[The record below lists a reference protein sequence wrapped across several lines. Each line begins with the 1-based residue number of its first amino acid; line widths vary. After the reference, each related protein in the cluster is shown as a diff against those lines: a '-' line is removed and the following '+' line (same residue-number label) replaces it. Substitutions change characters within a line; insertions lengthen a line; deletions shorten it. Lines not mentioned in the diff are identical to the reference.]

1 MEAIRA
7 IALIQ
12 GKCPNLSYTICGY
25 EREKGYLKQM
35 QDEIKKN
42 DLEGIITIKS
52 FIEYENL
59 HSELEDYHVFIHA
72 SRYGNGKNC
81 EGGAPII
88 LLEAQATGMPVIS
101 TTHCDIPNEVIHNE
115 TGLLCEEKNII
126 ELSKLIETFYL
137 MEQLEYNSMQDRAR
151 QNIEN
156 RFNILQNA
164 ESLYQV
170 YKEVVDGE

>member
-1 MEAIRA
+1 MSLFMLAD
-7 IALIQ
+7 
-12 GKCPNLSYTICGY
+12 
-25 EREKGYLKQM
+25 M
-35 QDEIKKN
+35 
-42 DLEGIITIKS
+42 
-52 FIEYENL
+52 
-59 HSELEDYHVFIHA
+59 VM
-72 SRYGNGKNC
+72 GKNC